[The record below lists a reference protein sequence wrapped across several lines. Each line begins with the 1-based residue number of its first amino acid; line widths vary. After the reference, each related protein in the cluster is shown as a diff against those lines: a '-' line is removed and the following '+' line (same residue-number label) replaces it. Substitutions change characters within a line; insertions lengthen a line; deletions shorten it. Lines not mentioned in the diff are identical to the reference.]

1 MKIVMIAIHDPNMY
15 PGFYDLAV
23 KISKICNKTYYIS
36 SSELILS
43 GSDGGKLSFL
53 NLKVPKSILKNVP
66 WFRAG
71 HDKIVGFL
79 RDVQPDLII
88 AENEF
93 LMPSIIY
100 KRLFNN
106 NANIASFIMD
116 NERNRKYISMVKH
129 VSRDISIQLE
139 CCDVLCRFRQED
151 WPKMAAKP
159 FILRHAPPLREGA
172 RFLPHQG
179 PARVVFTSSKYVLG
193 LNRERLSRFL
203 GRLCSRG
210 ISVDWYF
217 PHQDENRDVVRT
229 LLSHPLYTVRERVEK
244 AQLLDT
250 LSGYD
255 VGLHWAPMAEQD
267 YDYNYFQSTA
277 SNKIGEYVAAG
288 LAVAY
293 AGNPGLAFLP
303 REISLV
309 FDPTDPEIGAD
320 QLAAALADRAA
331 LEWMRAASLRYHQ
344 EELNIDAQAAPF
356 LRYVREEL
364 MPRFA

>member
-1 MKIVMIAIHDPNMY
+1 MKIVKVVS
-15 PGFYDLAV
+15 G
-23 KISKICNKTYYIS
+23 YI
-36 SSELILS
+36 
-43 GSDGGKLSFL
+43 
-53 NLKVPKSILKNVP
+53 
-66 WFRAG
+66 
-71 HDKIVGFL
+71 
-79 RDVQPDLII
+79 DV
-88 AENEF
+88 
-93 LMPSIIY
+93 
-100 KRLFNN
+100 
-106 NANIASFIMD
+106 
-116 NERNRKYISMVKH
+116 
-129 VSRDISIQLE
+129 QLE

-151 WPKMAAKP
+151 WPKMTAKP

-172 RFLPHQG
+172 RLLPHQG

-203 GRLCSRG
+203 GRLCSHG

-217 PHQDENRDVVRT
+217 PHQDENRAIARA

-303 REISLV
+303 REIALV
-309 FDPTDPEIGAD
+309 FDPTDPEAGAD
-320 QLAAALADRAA
+320 QLAASLSDRPG
-331 LEWMRAASLRYHQ
+331 LERMRAASLRYHQ